1 MGNGALRF
9 DFDESECRFVWPK
22 SDIVG
27 GGVRG
32 NVLYRLL
39 RL

>member
-22 SDIVG
+22 SDMVG
-27 GGVRG
+27 EGV
-32 NVLYRLL
+32 
-39 RL
+39 